1 MISGVSYNG
10 RTMAGSRFRNGDTDM
25 KNRLVGMGVG
35 RRRGW
40 KESREQH

>member
-10 RTMAGSRFRNGDTDM
+10 RTMAGSRFRNGDIDM
-25 KNRLVGMGVG
+25 KNRLVGMEVG
-35 RRRGW
+35 RGRGW